1 MSLTDFFQ
9 SFKYR
14 TLTQT
19 PSPLGGYVESWIDGA
34 TFSAGIGLD
43 TSAEARIA
51 YQNTLKKQYSIILP
65 DGVTLTQD
73 MRVKQVSTGTIYRI
87 TSNSADA
94 HTPAIAGVSY
104 AKVTA
109 EVIE

>member
-1 MSLTDFFQ
+1 MSLTDFMET
-9 SFKYR
+9 FKHQ

-19 PSPLGGYVESWIDGA
+19 PSPLGGYYESWVDGA

-51 YQNTLKKQYSIILP
+51 YQNTLKKQYSIILA

-73 MRVKQVSTGTIYRI
+73 MRVKRSSTSVIYRI

-94 HTPAIAGVSY
+94 HTPTIAGVAY

-109 EVIE
+109 EVVE

>member
-1 MSLTDFFQ
+1 MSLTDFFEN
-9 SFKYR
+9 FKYQ

-19 PSPLGGYVESWIDGA
+19 PSPLGGYYDSWVDGA
-34 TFSAGIGLD
+34 TFQAGIGLD

-51 YQNTLKKQYSIILP
+51 FQNTLKKQYSIILA

-73 MRVKQVSTGTIYRI
+73 MRVKRASTGVIYRI

-94 HTPAIAGVSY
+94 HTPMIAGIAY